1 MKRKLYFVG
10 LAVLALLGIYSLAAG
25 RMLRGAGAYRMG
37 TTLGTVLAQSRPYT
51 ALAAWVLLAVLA
63 VITVI
68 WGRKAYAAGTLRLPK
83 RKKRE
88 EKPAAPVGGT
98 APMPAGA
105 GKIPAAGA
113 TAPMPAGEGQIPP
126 AAPTEPM
133 EEKIPAGAGEAPAA
147 EATVPMPAEGEGQ
160 IPPAAPAEP
169 MEEETSAGAG
179 EASAA
184 EATVRMPAEGEGQ
197 IPPAAPAEP
206 MEEEIPAGAGEAP
219 AAAAPVPAAEQTPPA
234 AGQPDP
240 APEVRFCMH
249 CGAKLWAGQKFC
261 SKCGTP
267 VEGVKG

>member
-126 AAPTEPM
+126 AAP
-133 EEKIPAGAGEAPAA
+133 
-147 EATVPMPAEGEGQ
+147 
-160 IPPAAPAEP
+160 
-169 MEEETSAGAG
+169 
-179 EASAA
+179 
-184 EATVRMPAEGEGQ
+184 
-197 IPPAAPAEP
+197 AEP

-267 VEGVKG
+267 VGGGVKG